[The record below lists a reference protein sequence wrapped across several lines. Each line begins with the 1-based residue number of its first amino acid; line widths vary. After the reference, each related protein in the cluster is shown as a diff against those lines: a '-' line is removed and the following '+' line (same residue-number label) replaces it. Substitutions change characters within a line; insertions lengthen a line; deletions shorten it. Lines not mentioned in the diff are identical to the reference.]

1 MAEQV
6 VKQEKLSIVRAC
18 ELVCLSRSMWYYK
31 TKRDD
36 SEVIDKLTEM
46 SEIKPNRGFDY
57 YFYRIRSQGFKWNRK
72 RVLRVYRLLGLQLRR
87 KSKKRLPA
95 RVKTPLDQPQ
105 APRQVWSADFM
116 SDGLMTG
123 RKFRVFNLI
132 DDYNREALCTTPALS
147 MPALRVVEYLRQ
159 AIEVYGKPL
168 QIRVDN
174 GPEFISKIFMS
185 YCETEG
191 IEINYIQPGKPSQNG
206 YIERFNKT
214 FREDVL
220 DAYIFRNLEEV
231 QQIAEDF
238 REDYNKY
245 HPHKSMGRKSP
256 NQVYKEI
263 SLGLDPMKKKE
274 LFNLELSENG

>member
-1 MAEQV
+1 M
-6 VKQEKLSIVRAC
+6 RAC

-168 QIRVDN
+168 QIRADN

-191 IEINYIQPGKPSQNG
+191 IEIN
-206 YIERFNKT
+206 
-214 FREDVL
+214 
-220 DAYIFRNLEEV
+220 
-231 QQIAEDF
+231 
-238 REDYNKY
+238 
-245 HPHKSMGRKSP
+245 
-256 NQVYKEI
+256 
-263 SLGLDPMKKKE
+263 
-274 LFNLELSENG
+274 